1 MIYRGEKDA
10 CENDDTTSDE
20 LHSCGAGVCRIYRVS
35 RDGFIGFCERKTARR
50 DTEVTITMVSDE
62 VDEWHRHLK
71 KKGWRSSF
79 PLLLATFRLSW
90 RDPHVTC
97 ARSRKMTRSV
107 ADRGVFV
114 RVSVLFEMLFC
125 NGGADFSVLDCGKI
139 AL

>member
-71 KKGWRSSF
+71 KKGIRFMESPPSTSAGF
-79 PLLLATFRLSW
+79 QHDYNEGPTLNPKFNIYHFFFKDNNGFLVEIQKFG
-90 RDPHVTC
+90 DPKWP
-97 ARSRKMTRSV
+97 RNK
-107 ADRGVFV
+107 
-114 RVSVLFEMLFC
+114 
-125 NGGADFSVLDCGKI
+125 
-139 AL
+139 